1 MKITDIIQM
10 DNNTETILIR
20 KRVNPIYLSS
30 LNARIQV
37 TQVEWVKGQ
46 QKTYLIVVIGLL
58 MSKIFN

>member
-37 TQVEWVKGQ
+37 TQVE
-46 QKTYLIVVIGLL
+46 
-58 MSKIFN
+58 